1 MGIVDLQIDNRF
13 RVVDS
18 TDMGRTKQYCLSL
31 SVSNLCLFKRGKNL
45 TLKTC
50 APDFSACSIT
60 KLYAKIKGVCAVSLF
75 DILKTWQVC
84 GSVAIYLDTFKQ
96 CAGVV
101 VCCVCVCV
109 GGGGG
114 GG

>member
-1 MGIVDLQIDNRF
+1 MGIVGLQIDNRF

-50 APDFSACSIT
+50 ASDFSARSMT
-60 KLYAKIKGVCAVSLF
+60 NYTQKSRGYAQSHFLTFLKLARYM
-75 DILKTWQVC
+75 
-84 GSVAIYLDTFKQ
+84 Y
-96 CAGVV
+96 VV
-101 VCCVCVCV
+101 L
-109 GGGGG
+109 
-114 GG
+114 